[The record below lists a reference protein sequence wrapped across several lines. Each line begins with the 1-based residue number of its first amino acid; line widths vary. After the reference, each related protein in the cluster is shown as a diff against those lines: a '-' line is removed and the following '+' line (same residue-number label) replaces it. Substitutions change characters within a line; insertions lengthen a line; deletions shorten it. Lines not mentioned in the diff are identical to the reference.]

1 MGGGGRSDVVL
12 AFKQKVGDINLR
24 WCIWCFIKFFKN
36 DFVVGKI
43 VMYMYNG
50 NVSQI
55 SPSLE
60 NGLCRIILL
69 SKKRLLL
76 CTHSVMIIAY
86 FLKKEKRKRLN
97 QLFL

>member
-1 MGGGGRSDVVL
+1 MEGDGGGGSDVVL

-60 NGLCRIILL
+60 NGLY
-69 SKKRLLL
+69 
-76 CTHSVMIIAY
+76 V
-86 FLKKEKRKRLN
+86 E
-97 QLFL
+97 LFF